1 MGACGLRQIKTV
13 KKTSDKGDVVSG
25 DGDENMEDDKSHSQ
39 ATFRF
44 TINSFSQQRK
54 PILSPPTYVKNLPW
68 KILAQPRVNRL
79 LSDQRKMSFNYFIQ
93 CNGESES
100 TNWSCY
106 ASVDLRILAQ
116 KEGCEHLS
124 KHFSHVFNSKAN
136 NCGFHSFANWEE
148 LTDPTNGY
156 LKDDTLILEA
166 TVKAEV
172 PRGVYW
178 DSKKHTGFVGLKN
191 QGATCYMN
199 SLLQTLFFTGKLRK
213 AVYQIPTEGEDCKKS
228 VALALQHVFYELQFS
243 DQPVGTKKLTKSFG
257 WQRVD
262 SLRQHDVQEL
272 CRVLLNN
279 MEEKMKGTSVEG
291 TIPSLFQG
299 KMTSFIRCKHVH
311 FSSFRTEP
319 FYDIQLTVKDKKD
332 IYESFVEYTRTELLD
347 GENKYDAGV
356 FGLQEAEKGVTFE
369 SFPPVLHL
377 HLLRIQYD
385 PATGRKVK
393 INDRYEFSKKLN
405 LDQFLLKPES
415 TPADYTLHAVLVH
428 SGGFQGGHYVAFIN
442 PNGDE
447 KWCKFDDD
455 VVSSC
460 EREDAIDANYGGV
473 GMKQGGPVRPST
485 SAYML
490 VYIRDSELADVL
502 APVTPAD
509 IEEQLFERMQEAK
522 RQKALR
528 QKERQEEHLYRSVKI
543 YTESALMTHKGAD
556 LVSAAGKRSPC
567 VTLKLAKSASYH
579 EAVATVAQ
587 QMGYPVGSIRLWP
600 FRRRSSY
607 SNRPMRVVDTAKTV
621 ANFLDSKS
629 GDALF
634 VETAPPRVPVPE
646 LPISKK
652 DAHVLIF
659 FKYYNIRNCF
669 LTYCGLAHVRRC
681 AKVADLFEMMLEK
694 AGLPV
699 GTPLKVYEE
708 VHYNKVR
715 PMINF
720 KATLEKAIVNLMDGD
735 IIVFERGDLIPPK
748 DGPSGLLE
756 YFQDMLSRV
765 EVLFADKNVPNDPG
779 FSLELSMK
787 MKYSQ
792 IAKAVAMRLGADPL
806 KLQFFKKQSS
816 YSDGPGEPLPCS
828 YDGTL
833 GDILLY
839 VKHRQVK
846 KLYFQHIDISIY
858 EMENKRLF
866 TCTYSNTNLKQ
877 EELELLPN
885 KAGTITE
892 LMQEAAKKTKI
903 KIISP
908 HRRLLEIYRCK
919 INRVIF
925 DDTKF
930 ESINPDKYLSYRVD
944 EIPYDQVKMEPNE
957 FLIPL
962 IHFEKNC
969 YRTFGVPFLIKVKDK
984 ESFVT
989 VKEQIRKKLDVSDE
1003 EFEKYK
1009 FALIADQVTYITNE
1023 KKPIFKKDDPAVSY
1037 SATNTYAPKLWLGL
1051 EHENKVT
1058 EPSKYIPHET
1068 AIKINN

>member
-1 MGACGLRQIKTV
+1 
-13 KKTSDKGDVVSG
+13 
-25 DGDENMEDDKSHSQ
+25 
-39 ATFRF
+39 
-44 TINSFSQQRK
+44 
-54 PILSPPTYVKNLPW
+54 
-68 KILAQPRVNRL
+68 
-79 LSDQRKMSFNYFIQ
+79 
-93 CNGESES
+93 
-100 TNWSCY
+100 
-106 ASVDLRILAQ
+106 
-116 KEGCEHLS
+116 
-124 KHFSHVFNSKAN
+124 
-136 NCGFHSFANWEE
+136 
-148 LTDPTNGY
+148 
-156 LKDDTLILEA
+156 
-166 TVKAEV
+166 
-172 PRGVYW
+172 
-178 DSKKHTGFVGLKN
+178 LKN

-199 SLLQTLFFTGKLRK
+199 SLLQTLYFTGKLRK
-213 AVYQIPTEGEDCKKS
+213 AVYQMPTEGENCKKS

-262 SLRQHDVQEL
+262 SFRQHDVQEL
-272 CRVLLNN
+272 CRVLFNN
-279 MEEKMKGTSVEG
+279 MENKMKGTVVEG
-291 TIPSLFQG
+291 TIPRLFQG
-299 KMTSFIRCKHVH
+299 KMFSFIRCKHVD
-311 FSSFRTEP
+311 FSSSRTEP
-319 FYDIQLTVKDKKD
+319 FYDIQLNVKDKKD
-332 IYESFVEYTRTELLD
+332 IYESFVEYTQTELLD

-356 FGLQEAEKGVTFE
+356 FGLQKAEKGVTFE

-393 INDRYEFSKKLN
+393 INDRCEFPEKLN
-405 LDQFLLKPES
+405 LDKFLLKPES
-415 TPADYTLHAVLVH
+415 MPADYTLHAVLVH
-428 SGGFQGGHYVAFIN
+428 SGGSHGGHYVVFIN
-442 PNGDE
+442 PKGDG
-447 KWCKFDDD
+447 KWCKFNDD

-460 EREDAIDANYGGV
+460 EKEDAIDANYGG
-473 GMKQGGPVRPST
+473 GGIHESTVMLST

-502 APVTPAD
+502 APVTAAD

-528 QKERQEEHLYRSVKI
+528 QKERQEEHLYRSVKV

-556 LVSAAGKRSPC
+556 LVSAGKRSPC
-567 VTLKLAKSASYH
+567 VILKLAKSASYS

-600 FRRRSSY
+600 FRKRSSY
-607 SNRPMRVVDTAKTV
+607 SNRPMRVQDIAKTV

-634 VETAPPRVPVPE
+634 VETAPPRVPVPV
-646 LPISKK
+646 LPISEKSV
-652 DAHVLIF
+652 HVLIF
-659 FKYYNIRNCF
+659 FKYYDIRSRF
-669 LTYCGLAHVRRC
+669 LTYCGLAHVQRR
-681 AKVADLFEMMLEK
+681 AKVADLFEMMWEK
-694 AGLPV
+694 ACLQV

-708 VHYNKVR
+708 VHYDNVR

-720 KATLEKAIVNLMDGD
+720 KTTLEKAIINLMDGD
-735 IIVFERGDLIPPK
+735 IIVFERGDLNPPK
-748 DGPSGLLE
+748 DGPSGFLEYFQDMLSRVEDGPSGLLE
-756 YFQDMLSRV
+756 YFHDMLSRV

-806 KLQFFKKQSS
+806 KLQFFKKQST
-816 YSDGPGEPLPCS
+816 YSDGPGEPLACS

-833 GDILLY
+833 EDILLY
-839 VKHRQVK
+839 AKHRQAK
-846 KLYFQHIDISIY
+846 KLYFQHLDISIY

-866 TCTYSNTNLKQ
+866 TCTYANTNLKQ
-877 EELELLPN
+877 ELELLLN

-892 LMQEAAKKTKI
+892 LMQEAVKKTKV

-930 ESINPDKYLSYRVD
+930 ESINPNKYLSYRVD
-944 EIPYDQVKMEPNE
+944 EIPYDQVKIEPNE
-957 FLIPL
+957 FLLPL

-989 VKEQIRKKLDVSDE
+989 VKEKIRKKLDVSDQ
-1003 EFEKYK
+1003 EFKKYK
-1009 FALIADQVTYITNE
+1009 FALVADQVTYITNE
-1023 KKPIFKKDDPAVSY
+1023 KKQIFKKNDPAVSY
-1037 SATNTYAPKLWLGL
+1037 SATHTYVPKLWIGL
-1051 EHENKVT
+1051 DREIKMT
-1058 EPSKYIPHET
+1058 ELSKNIFHET
-1068 AIKINN
+1068 AIKIHN